1 MENNDNKRSKALIV
15 GTLIYAIGNFGTK
28 ILSFIIV
35 PLYTYYINPSDLGDY
50 DLVLTTVS
58 LLTPLLTLQIT
69 DAAYAWMMRKQEE
82 SREYIMAVYKFM
94 IVTVV
99 ISSVIIFVINVF
111 IPILYCYYFVALL
124 LFGRVFGIL
133 QKLLRGLKNQKL
145 FAISGVV
152 YTTIFLFLNLFQ
164 VVILHYGVVSLFQS
178 SIIAYGIA
186 TVLIFICEK
195 RLRFFDLKL
204 GKSGTVKEMLRFS
217 TPLVPNQLSWWII
230 NSSDR
235 YIVRFFL
242 GSVANG
248 IYSISYKFPSLL
260 QLIFNVFYDSWQD
273 MALTDSDKDPGSYYS
288 KIFELYYKFAF
299 SFLIFL
305 IPFTK
310 IFVRVFMSVD
320 YVTSA
325 NYISF
330 LYLGTVFQAFSSFF
344 GVGYL
349 KNNKTRQI
357 AYTSLIGAICNA
369 AINIMLIKFW
379 GLYAASISTFVGF
392 LVMFIIRAIQTK
404 DVMKIEVNK
413 LSFSMLFAIALA
425 SSIIGTFSDMKLD
438 IICAVVGLIFFIVY
452 NFGEIMNVLKL
463 VKGRLH
469 RNV

>member
-1 MENNDNKRSKALIV
+1 MEDNNKRSKALIV

-50 DLVLTTVS
+50 DMVLTTVS
-58 LLTPLLTLQIT
+58 LLTPLFTLQIT

-94 IVTVV
+94 ITTV
-99 ISSVIIFVINVF
+99 IASSLIILAINLIV
-111 IPILYCYYFVALL
+111 PILYCYYFVALL

-152 YTTIFLFLNLFQ
+152 YTTIFLLLNLLQIVFLKQ
-164 VVILHYGVVSLFQS
+164 GITSLFQS
-178 SIIAYGIA
+178 SIIAYCVS
-186 TVLIFICEK
+186 TVMILICEK
-195 RLRFFDLKL
+195 RLRFFNVKIGKYETIRGMLKY
-204 GKSGTVKEMLRFS
+204 S

-242 GSVANG
+242 GSAANG

-260 QLIFNVFYDSWQD
+260 QLIFTVFYESWQD
-273 MALTDSDKDPGSYYS
+273 MTLTDTDGEAGSYYS
-288 KIFELYYKFAF
+288 RVFQLYYKLAF
-299 SFLIFL
+299 PFLIFL

-310 IFVRVFMSVD
+310 IFIRIFMSYD
-320 YVTSA
+320 YISSA

-349 KNNKTRQI
+349 KNNKTKQI

-369 AINIMLIKFW
+369 AVNIILINFC

-392 LVMFIIRAIQTK
+392 FVMFIIRMIQTK
-404 DVMKIEVNK
+404 DVMKIEINK
-413 LSFSMLFAIALA
+413 LSFYSLFILALV
-425 SSIIGTFSDMKLD
+425 SSIIGAFSNMKLD
-438 IICAVVGLIFFIVY
+438 IICTLFGLIFFILY
-452 NFGEIMNVLKL
+452 NFREIMSAVKL

-469 RNV
+469 RNG